1 MKKTPKAIGIIN
13 VIFGAITACV
23 GINDIDY
30 DWGIIALVCGLGLL
44 VSGIL
49 QLVNK
54 TGKVLGILQLI
65 AGIAEIGL
73 ACLCIDYDWGIIS
86 GLIGIGMFV
95 IGIVFGALSIIMG
108 FTDIDYDWGVTAL
121 FVGIALLVCGIVGL
135 AVKPKEDNQNIDAAP
150 MQ

>member
-1 MKKTPKAIGIIN
+1 M
-13 VIFGAITACV
+13 
-23 GINDIDY
+23 
-30 DWGIIALVCGLGLL
+30 
-44 VSGIL
+44 
-49 QLVNK
+49 
-54 TGKVLGILQLI
+54 GILQLI

-95 IGIVFGALSIIMG
+95 IGIIETRNKIGKAKHIIGIVFGALSIIMG

-135 AVKPKEDNQNIDAAP
+135 AVKPKEDDQNIDAAP

>member
-95 IGIVFGALSIIMG
+95 IGIIETRNKVGKAKHIIGIVFGNCTFSMRYRRTG
-108 FTDIDYDWGVTAL
+108 SE
-121 FVGIALLVCGIVGL
+121 
-135 AVKPKEDNQNIDAAP
+135 AVRR
-150 MQ
+150 

>member
-23 GINDIDY
+23 GISDIDY

-95 IGIVFGALSIIMG
+95 I
-108 FTDIDYDWGVTAL
+108 
-121 FVGIALLVCGIVGL
+121 
-135 AVKPKEDNQNIDAAP
+135 
-150 MQ
+150 

>member
-30 DWGIIALVCGLGLL
+30 DWG
-44 VSGIL
+44 
-49 QLVNK
+49 
-54 TGKVLGILQLI
+54 
-65 AGIAEIGL
+65 
-73 ACLCIDYDWGIIS
+73 
-86 GLIGIGMFV
+86 
-95 IGIVFGALSIIMG
+95 
-108 FTDIDYDWGVTAL
+108 VTAL

-135 AVKPKEDNQNIDAAP
+135 AVKPKEDDQNIDAAP